1 MSEIVKFTA
10 RTTRTRD
17 TRNAQEKSRG
27 LRAFFAGHER
37 VQVVVINMYVL
48 MLHNRTAF
56 AGQIAYFVG

>member
-1 MSEIVKFTA
+1 MSENVNFTA

-27 LRAFFAGHER
+27 LRAFFAGHKR
-37 VQVVVINMYVL
+37 VQVVVVNVNVL
-48 MLHNRTAF
+48 MLHNGTAF